1 MLFDQSFREKVS
13 DEEEIKFLIRQE
25 RTKIISKTMVTV
37 ANTKYEL
44 ENIKLKKQIKLS
56 KIEGDF
62 MLKEKAKEIFSSS
75 VDMTEAEKR
84 KIFDEYFK
92 EQLEKIELKI
102 NLGEEVVRE
111 YQTIYDNYQFLI
123 R

>member
-75 VDMTEAEKR
+75 VDMTEEEKR
-84 KIFDEYFK
+84 KIFD
-92 EQLEKIELKI
+92 
-102 NLGEEVVRE
+102 
-111 YQTIYDNYQFLI
+111 
-123 R
+123 

>member
-1 MLFDQSFREKVS
+1 
-13 DEEEIKFLIRQE
+13 
-25 RTKIISKTMVTV
+25 MVTV

-62 MLKEKAKEIFSSS
+62 MLKEKAKEIFSCS